1 MTEAWKA
8 PSTHIFNLY
17 VVDISLK
24 DFIKNPSFILDAEK
38 CLMGVLPYIVTIR
51 KQNITLLEIL
61 IIIAQLTSAMVN
73 LRVATVV
80 N

>member
-1 MTEAWKA
+1 MET
-8 PSTHIFNLY
+8 PSTHTFNLY
-17 VVDISLK
+17 VVDISSK

-38 CLMGVLPYIVTIR
+38 CLGGTPPYIVTIR

-61 IIIAQLTSAMVN
+61 IIIAQLTSAMVS
-73 LRVATVV
+73 LSVATVV